1 LEERILC
8 EELKAKIMSAEDAA
22 LLLKDGMTV
31 AVSGFTLSSYPKAV
45 PVALAKRVENGEKI
59 KLSLYSG
66 ASTGDELDGI
76 WADNGILNRRLP
88 YQTNRKVRAA
98 TNRGELNFSDIH
110 LGVFPQNLMYGFYK
124 KPDIAIV
131 EAVGIT
137 KEGNIIPANSVG
149 IIPQAVTLADQVIIE
164 INAEN
169 SMDYYGLHDVAML
182 PNPPHRG
189 VIPILN
195 VRDRIGKPYVD
206 CPKEKIAAIVF
217 TDQPDGHRKAI
228 PITETYA
235 KMADHLLDFFD
246 FEVKKGRLPEN
257 LLPLQSGVGT
267 VSNAVLE
274 GMRKS
279 DFENLEFFTEVIQE
293 SVLNLIDDGKVAY
306 ASGTSVSPTPDGM
319 IRFQKDVNR
328 YKDYIVL
335 RPQEISNHVELVR
348 RLGVIAINTPLE
360 IDIYGNV
367 NSTHQFGSGIMNGIG
382 GSGDFAHNGYYS
394 IFATPSTAKDGA
406 ISSVVPMVSHVDHT
420 EHDTTVFVT
429 EYGYADLRGLSPK
442 ERAEVIIEKCAHP
455 DYKEMLRDYVR
466 RAAQSSKLQT
476 PHLLKEALS
485 WHQRFL
491 DTGSMLPDE

>member
-1 LEERILC
+1 
-8 EELKAKIMSAEDAA
+8 M
-22 LLLKDGMTV
+22 
-31 AVSGFTLSSYPKAV
+31 

-149 IIPQAVTLADQVIIE
+149 IIPQAVTLADQIIIE

-491 DTGSMLPDE
+491 DTWSMLPDE